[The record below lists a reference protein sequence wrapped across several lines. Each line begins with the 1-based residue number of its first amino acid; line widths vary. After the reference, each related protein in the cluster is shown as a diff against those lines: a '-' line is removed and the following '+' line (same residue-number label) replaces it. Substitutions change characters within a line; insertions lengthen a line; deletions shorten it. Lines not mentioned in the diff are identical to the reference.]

1 MAIDTKYGT
10 VTFEKGSIG
19 EDEPVF
25 VFRGQD
31 ALLPEVL
38 NSYMRAAITAGS
50 PQRHLEAIEVAK
62 DQIEQWQKL
71 NDTQVPQSDPQTRL

>member
-19 EDEPVF
+19 EDEPVV
-25 VFRGQD
+25 VFRAKD
-31 ALLPEVL
+31 VLLPLVL
-38 NSYMRAAITAGS
+38 NEYMRAAIKAGS
-50 PQRHLEAIEVAK
+50 PAQHLEAIEK
-62 DQIEQWQKL
+62 DKDAVEQWQKL